1 MLCFSAIGALY
12 VGREFIYRKLK
23 FEGGRAKLEL
33 LGVPI
38 ESLVIITDMSD
49 GEIVFAE

>member
-1 MLCFSAIGALY
+1 VIEKA
-12 VGREFIYRKLK
+12 
-23 FEGGRAKLEL
+23 FEGGRAGLER

-49 GEIVFAE
+49 GKIVFAE